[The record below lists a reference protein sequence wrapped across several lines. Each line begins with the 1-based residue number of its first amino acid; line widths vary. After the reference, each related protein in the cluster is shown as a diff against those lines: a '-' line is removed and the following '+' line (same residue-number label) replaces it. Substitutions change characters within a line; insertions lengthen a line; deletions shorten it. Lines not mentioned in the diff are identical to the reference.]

1 MYNCNPI
8 YSHPTADGRGI
19 AVAPCVCCQHFTEVR
34 RLVLQTFLDIAAIA
48 LRALLPVYAL
58 VIIYQCFASA
68 RRHRRPEK
76 PLVTLEVLQTGQK
89 IPVLF
94 WENSIGR
101 SKGSD
106 IRIPDISVSR
116 DHCVFLRRKEGW
128 FVSDIGSKFGT
139 FVNGERTEGRTLVS
153 LDDEIT
159 VGHTTLV
166 LKRGEEYQEK
176 LRPSWFF
183 SKASDKG
190 ALKPYKLM
198 ILITFFH
205 LFMAVE
211 ACFSNEIKDF
221 APLYVF
227 GAMELVMWAFFCVS
241 SYALNRV
248 NFELEALACFL
259 SGMGILLLVRQE
271 LRSAIVQMIAMVIGM
286 ILFAVIVKFIE
297 NPDRVNSW
305 RLWLMLG
312 SVGLLAVTFVFAR
325 VTYGAANWI
334 SIGGVSV
341 QPSEFVKVAF
351 IFVGAAALDKLQTKR
366 NFIEFIVF
374 SAICVG
380 ALAVM
385 GDFGTALIFFSTFL
399 LIAIMRSGDFKT
411 VILALV
417 AAAFAVFIVLSIKP
431 YVADRFSAWGHVW
444 EHTQDSGGYQQVRVM
459 SYMASGGLFGVGVG
473 NGYLKYVF
481 ASESDLV
488 FGLVAEEMGVIVA
501 FSLAA
506 AIIALAFYSRA
517 ITTRSRS
524 SFYAISACCAAGLMV
539 IQSALNIF
547 GITDILPLT
556 GVTLPFLSAGGSSMI
571 SCWGLLAFIKAA
583 DERTYAAKRR
593 APANALPERNRQERE
608 VRA

>member
-1 MYNCNPI
+1 M
-8 YSHPTADGRGI
+8 
-19 AVAPCVCCQHFTEVR
+19 EVR
-34 RLVLQTFLDIAAIA
+34 RLNLQVILDIATIA
-48 LRALLPVYAL
+48 LRALLPIYAL

-76 PLVTLEVLQTGQK
+76 PLVTLEILETGQQ

-106 IRIPDISVSR
+106 IRVSDISVSR

-128 FVSDIGSKFGT
+128 FISDIGSKFGT
-139 FVNGERTEGRTLVS
+139 YVNGEPTEGRTKVII
-153 LDDEIT
+153 DDEIT
-159 VGHTTLV
+159 IGHTTLI
-166 LKRGEEYQEK
+166 LKRGEEYQER

-211 ACFSNEIKDF
+211 ACFSNEVKDF
-221 APLYVF
+221 VPLYIC
-227 GAMELVMWAFFCVS
+227 GAMEVLMWTFFCIS

-248 NFELEALACFL
+248 NYELEALACFL
-259 SGMGILLLVRQE
+259 SGMGVMLLVRQE
-271 LRSAIVQMIAMVIGM
+271 LRSAIVQMIAMTLGM
-286 ILFAVIVKFIE
+286 IVFAVIVKLIE
-297 NPDRVNSW
+297 DPDRVNKW
-305 RLWLMLG
+305 RLPIMIG
-312 SVGLLAVTFVFAR
+312 AVGLLAVNIVFGR
-325 VTYGAANWI
+325 VQNGAANWI

-351 IFVGAAALDKLQTKR
+351 IFVGASALDKLQTKR

-380 ALAVM
+380 ALALM
-385 GDFGTALIFFSTFL
+385 GDFGTALIFFATFL
-399 LIAIMRSGDFKT
+399 LIAFMRSGDFKT

-431 YVADRFSAWGHVW
+431 YVAERFSAWGHVW

-459 SYMASGGLFGVGVG
+459 TYMASGGLIGVGVG
-473 NGYLKYVF
+473 NGFLKYVF

-501 FSLAA
+501 FSIAA

-593 APANALPERNRQERE
+593 APSNALPQRKE
-608 VRA
+608 VAV

>member
-1 MYNCNPI
+1 M
-8 YSHPTADGRGI
+8 
-19 AVAPCVCCQHFTEVR
+19 
-34 RLVLQTFLDIAAIA
+34 
-48 LRALLPVYAL
+48 LRILLSIYAL
-58 VIIYQCFASA
+58 VIVYQCFAAA

-76 PLVTLEVLQTGQK
+76 PLVTLQIKDTGQK

-106 IRIPDISVSR
+106 IRVSDISVSR
-116 DHCVFLRRKEGW
+116 DHCVLLRRKEGW

-139 FVNGERTEGRTLVS
+139 YVNGEECKERTKVII
-153 LDDEIT
+153 DDEIT
-159 VGHTTLV
+159 VGNTTFV
-166 LKRGEEYQEK
+166 LKRGDEYQER

-190 ALKPYKLM
+190 SLKPYKLM

-211 ACFSNEIKDF
+211 ACFSNEIQDF
-221 APLYVF
+221 VPLYIF
-227 GAMELVMWAFFCVS
+227 GAMEIVMWTFFCIS

-259 SGMGILLLVRQE
+259 SGISVLLLVRQE
-271 LRSAIVQMIAMVIGM
+271 VRSAIVQLIAMAIGM
-286 ILFAVIVKFIE
+286 IVFAIIVKFIE
-297 NPDRVNSW
+297 DPDRVNSW
-305 RLWLMLG
+305 RIYIMIAA
-312 SVGLLAVTFVFAR
+312 VGLLAVNILFGR
-325 VTYGAANWI
+325 VTNGAANWI
-334 SIGGVSV
+334 SIGGISV

-351 IFVGAAALDKLQTKR
+351 IFVGAAALDKLQTR
-366 NFIEFIVF
+366 QNFFLFIGF

-380 ALAVM
+380 ALALM
-385 GDFGTALIFFSTFL
+385 GDFGTALIFFATFL
-399 LIAIMRSGDFKT
+399 LIAFMRSGDFKT
-411 VILALV
+411 IILALA
-417 AAAFAVFIVLSIKP
+417 AAAFAVFIVLNIKP

-459 SYMASGGLFGVGVG
+459 TYMASGGLFGVGVG

-488 FGLVAEEMGVIVA
+488 FGLISEEMGLIIAFAVA
-501 FSLAA
+501 AS
-506 AIIALAFYSRA
+506 IIALAFYARA

-539 IQSALNIF
+539 VQTALNIF

-593 APANALPERNRQERE
+593 VPSNALRRRG
-608 VRA
+608 VAA

>member
-1 MYNCNPI
+1 M
-8 YSHPTADGRGI
+8 
-19 AVAPCVCCQHFTEVR
+19 
-34 RLVLQTFLDIAAIA
+34 VLQTFLDIAAIA

-271 LRSAIVQMIAMVIGM
+271 LRSAIVQMVAMVIGM

-431 YVADRFSAWGHVW
+431 YVAERFSAWGHVW

-593 APANALPERNRQERE
+593 IPKSVLRERGVDR
-608 VRA
+608 

>member
-1 MYNCNPI
+1 MRRINLQVI
-8 YSHPTADGRGI
+8 LDV
-19 AVAPCVCCQHFTEVR
+19 AV
-34 RLVLQTFLDIAAIA
+34 IA
-48 LRALLPVYAL
+48 LRIMLSIYAL
-58 VIIYQCFASA
+58 VIIYQCFAAA

-76 PLVTLEVLQTGQK
+76 PLVTLQIKDTGQK

-106 IRIPDISVSR
+106 IRVSDISVSR
-116 DHCVFLRRKEGW
+116 DHCVLLRRKEGW

-139 FVNGERTEGRTLVS
+139 FVNGEECQGRTKVII
-153 LDDEIT
+153 DDEIT
-159 VGHTTLV
+159 VGNTTFI
-166 LKRGEEYQEK
+166 LKRGDEYQER

-190 ALKPYKLM
+190 SLKPYKLM

-211 ACFSNEIKDF
+211 ACFSNEIQDF
-221 APLYVF
+221 VPLYIF
-227 GAMELVMWAFFCVS
+227 GAMEIVMWTFFCIS

-259 SGMGILLLVRQE
+259 SGISVLLLVRQE
-271 LRSAIVQMIAMVIGM
+271 VRSAIVQLIAMAIGM
-286 ILFAVIVKFIE
+286 IVFAIIVKFIE
-297 NPDRVNSW
+297 DPDRVNSW
-305 RLWLMLG
+305 RLYIMIAA
-312 SVGLLAVTFVFAR
+312 VGLLAVNILFGR
-325 VTYGAANWI
+325 VTNGAANWI
-334 SIGGVSV
+334 SIGGISV

-351 IFVGAAALDKLQTKR
+351 IFVGAAALDKLQTR
-366 NFIEFIVF
+366 QNFFLFIGF

-380 ALAVM
+380 ALALM
-385 GDFGTALIFFSTFL
+385 GDFGTALIFFATFL
-399 LIAIMRSGDFKT
+399 LIAFMRSGDFKT
-411 VILALV
+411 IILALA
-417 AAAFAVFIVLSIKP
+417 AAAFAVFIVLNIKP

-459 SYMASGGLFGVGVG
+459 TYMASGGLFGVGVG

-488 FGLVAEEMGVIVA
+488 FGLLAEEMGVIIA
-501 FSLAA
+501 FAIAA
-506 AIIALAFYSRA
+506 AIIALAFYARA

-539 IQSALNIF
+539 VQAALNIF

-583 DERTYAAKRR
+583 DERTYAAKRH
-593 APANALPERNRQERE
+593 APANALRKRG
-608 VRA
+608 VAV

>member
-1 MYNCNPI
+1 MYT
-8 YSHPTADGRGI
+8 Y
-19 AVAPCVCCQHFTEVR
+19 QEVR
-34 RLVLQTFLDIAAIA
+34 RINLQIILDVSVIVLRI
-48 LRALLPVYAL
+48 LLSIYAL
-58 VIIYQCFASA
+58 VIVYQCFAAA

-76 PLVTLEVLQTGQK
+76 PLVTLQIKDTGQK

-106 IRIPDISVSR
+106 IRVSDISVSR
-116 DHCVFLRRKEGW
+116 DHCVLLRRKEGW

-139 FVNGERTEGRTLVS
+139 YVNGEECKERTKVII
-153 LDDEIT
+153 DDEIT
-159 VGHTTLV
+159 VGNTTFV
-166 LKRGEEYQEK
+166 LKRGDEYQER

-190 ALKPYKLM
+190 SLKPYKLM

-211 ACFSNEIKDF
+211 ACFSNEIQDF
-221 APLYVF
+221 VPLYIF
-227 GAMELVMWAFFCVS
+227 GAMEIVMWTFFCIS

-259 SGMGILLLVRQE
+259 SGISVLLLVRQE
-271 LRSAIVQMIAMVIGM
+271 VRSAIVQLIAMAIGM
-286 ILFAVIVKFIE
+286 IVFAIIVKFIE
-297 NPDRVNSW
+297 DPDRVNSW
-305 RLWLMLG
+305 RIYIMIAA
-312 SVGLLAVTFVFAR
+312 VGLLAVNILFGR
-325 VTYGAANWI
+325 VTNGAANWI
-334 SIGGVSV
+334 SIGGISV

-351 IFVGAAALDKLQTKR
+351 IFVGAAALDKLQTR
-366 NFIEFIVF
+366 QNFFLFIGF

-380 ALAVM
+380 ALALM
-385 GDFGTALIFFSTFL
+385 GDFGTALIFFATFL
-399 LIAIMRSGDFKT
+399 LIAFMRSGDFKT
-411 VILALV
+411 IILALA
-417 AAAFAVFIVLSIKP
+417 AAAFAVFIVLNIKP

-459 SYMASGGLFGVGVG
+459 TYMASGGLFGVGVG

-488 FGLVAEEMGVIVA
+488 FGLISEEMGLIIAFAVA
-501 FSLAA
+501 AS
-506 AIIALAFYSRA
+506 IIALAFYARA

-539 IQSALNIF
+539 VQTALNIF

-593 APANALPERNRQERE
+593 VPSNALRRRG
-608 VRA
+608 VAA

>member
-1 MYNCNPI
+1 M
-8 YSHPTADGRGI
+8 
-19 AVAPCVCCQHFTEVR
+19 R
-34 RLVLQTFLDIAAIA
+34 RINLQIILDVSVIVLRI
-48 LRALLPVYAL
+48 LLSIYAL
-58 VIIYQCFASA
+58 VIVYQCFAAA

-76 PLVTLEVLQTGQK
+76 PLVTLQIKDTGQK

-106 IRIPDISVSR
+106 IRVSDISVSR
-116 DHCVFLRRKEGW
+116 DHCVLLRRKEGW

-139 FVNGERTEGRTLVS
+139 YVNGEECKERTKVII
-153 LDDEIT
+153 DDEIT
-159 VGHTTLV
+159 VGNTTFV
-166 LKRGEEYQEK
+166 LKRGDDYQER

-190 ALKPYKLM
+190 SLKPYKLM

-211 ACFSNEIKDF
+211 ACFSNEIQDF
-221 APLYVF
+221 VPLYIF
-227 GAMELVMWAFFCVS
+227 GAMEIVMWTFFCIS

-259 SGMGILLLVRQE
+259 SGISVLLLVRQE
-271 LRSAIVQMIAMVIGM
+271 VRSAIVQLIAMAIGM
-286 ILFAVIVKFIE
+286 IVFAIIVKFIE
-297 NPDRVNSW
+297 DPDRVNSW
-305 RLWLMLG
+305 RIYIMIAA
-312 SVGLLAVTFVFAR
+312 VGLLAVNILFGR
-325 VTYGAANWI
+325 VTNGAANWI
-334 SIGGVSV
+334 SIGGISV

-351 IFVGAAALDKLQTKR
+351 IFVGAAALDKLQTR
-366 NFIEFIVF
+366 QNFFLFIGF

-380 ALAVM
+380 ALALM
-385 GDFGTALIFFSTFL
+385 GDFGTALIFFATFL
-399 LIAIMRSGDFKT
+399 LIAFMRSGDFKT
-411 VILALV
+411 IILALA
-417 AAAFAVFIVLSIKP
+417 AAAFAVFIVLNIKP

-459 SYMASGGLFGVGVG
+459 TYMASGGLFGVGVG

-488 FGLVAEEMGVIVA
+488 FGLISEEMGLIIAFAVA
-501 FSLAA
+501 AS
-506 AIIALAFYSRA
+506 IIALAFYARA

-539 IQSALNIF
+539 VQTALNIF

-593 APANALPERNRQERE
+593 VPSNALRRRG
-608 VRA
+608 VAA

>member
-1 MYNCNPI
+1 MN
-8 YSHPTADGRGI
+8 
-19 AVAPCVCCQHFTEVR
+19 
-34 RLVLQTFLDIAAIA
+34 LQILLDIAAIA

-128 FVSDIGSKFGT
+128 FISDIGSKFGT
-139 FVNGERTEGRTLVS
+139 FVNGERAEGRTMVA

-159 VGHTTLV
+159 IGHTTLI
-166 LKRGEEYQEK
+166 LKRGEEYQER

-211 ACFSNEIKDF
+211 ACFSNEVQDF

-271 LRSAIVQMIAMVIGM
+271 LRSSIVQLIAMVIGM

-305 RLWLMLG
+305 RLWIMLG
-312 SVGLLAVTFVFAR
+312 SVGLLGITFIFAR

-380 ALAVM
+380 ALALM
-385 GDFGTALIFFSTFL
+385 GDFGTALIFFMTFL
-399 LIAIMRSGDFKT
+399 LIAFMRSGDFKT

-417 AAAFAVFIVLSIKP
+417 AAAFAVFLVLNVKP
-431 YVADRFSAWGHVW
+431 YVAERFSAWGHVW

-488 FGLVAEEMGVIVA
+488 FGLVAEEMGVIIA
-501 FSLAA
+501 FALAA

-539 IQSALNIF
+539 VQSALNIF

-593 APANALPERNRQERE
+593 VKAPENALPVQNRQERE

>member
-1 MYNCNPI
+1 MYI
-8 YSHPTADGRGI
+8 Y
-19 AVAPCVCCQHFTEVR
+19 QEVR
-34 RLVLQTFLDIAAIA
+34 RINLQIILDVSVIVLRI
-48 LRALLPVYAL
+48 LLSIYAL
-58 VIIYQCFASA
+58 VIVYQCFAAA

-76 PLVTLEVLQTGQK
+76 PLVTLQIKDTGQK

-106 IRIPDISVSR
+106 IRVSDISVSR
-116 DHCVFLRRKEGW
+116 DHCVLLRRKEGW

-139 FVNGERTEGRTLVS
+139 YVNGEECKERTKVII
-153 LDDEIT
+153 DDEIT
-159 VGHTTLV
+159 VGNTTFV
-166 LKRGEEYQEK
+166 LKRGDEYQER

-190 ALKPYKLM
+190 SLKPYKLM

-211 ACFSNEIKDF
+211 ACFSNEIQDF
-221 APLYVF
+221 VPLYIF
-227 GAMELVMWAFFCVS
+227 GAMEIVMWTFFCIS

-248 NFELEALACFL
+248 NFGLEALACFL
-259 SGMGILLLVRQE
+259 SGISVLLLVRQE
-271 LRSAIVQMIAMVIGM
+271 VRSAIVQLIAMAIGM
-286 ILFAVIVKFIE
+286 IVFAIIVKFIE
-297 NPDRVNSW
+297 DPDRVNSW
-305 RLWLMLG
+305 RIYIMIAA
-312 SVGLLAVTFVFAR
+312 VGLLAVNILFGR
-325 VTYGAANWI
+325 VTNGAANWI
-334 SIGGVSV
+334 SIGGISV

-351 IFVGAAALDKLQTKR
+351 IFVGAAALDKLQTR
-366 NFIEFIVF
+366 QNFFLFIGF

-380 ALAVM
+380 ALALM
-385 GDFGTALIFFSTFL
+385 GDFGTALIFFATFL
-399 LIAIMRSGDFKT
+399 LIAFMRSGDFKT
-411 VILALV
+411 IILALA
-417 AAAFAVFIVLSIKP
+417 AAAFAVFIVLNIKP

-459 SYMASGGLFGVGVG
+459 TYMASGGLFGVGVG

-488 FGLVAEEMGVIVA
+488 FGLISEEMGLIIAFAVA
-501 FSLAA
+501 AS
-506 AIIALAFYSRA
+506 IIALAFYARA

-539 IQSALNIF
+539 VQTALNIF

-593 APANALPERNRQERE
+593 VPSNALRRRG
-608 VRA
+608 VAA

>member
-1 MYNCNPI
+1 MQ
-8 YSHPTADGRGI
+8 
-19 AVAPCVCCQHFTEVR
+19 AV
-34 RLVLQTFLDIAAIA
+34 LDVAAIA
-48 LRALLPVYAL
+48 LRALLPFYAL
-58 VIIYQCFASA
+58 VIVYQCFASA

-76 PLVTLEVLQTGQK
+76 PLVTLEVLETGQK
-89 IPVLF
+89 IPVLV

-106 IRIPDISVSR
+106 IRVSDISVSR
-116 DHCVFLRRKEGW
+116 DHCVLLRRKEGW

-139 FVNGERTEGRTLVS
+139 YVNGERCEGRTKVII
-153 LDDEIT
+153 DDEIT
-159 VGHTTLV
+159 VGHTTFI
-166 LKRGEEYQEK
+166 LKRGDEYQER

-190 ALKPYKLM
+190 SLKPYKLM

-221 APLYVF
+221 TPLLIF
-227 GAMELVMWAFFCVS
+227 GAMEAVMWAFFCIS

-259 SGMGILLLVRQE
+259 SGISILLLVRQE
-271 LRSAIVQMIAMVIGM
+271 LRSAIVQMIAMAIGM
-286 ILFAVIVKFIE
+286 VVFAVMVKFIE
-297 NPDRVNSW
+297 DPDRVNSW
-305 RLWLMLG
+305 RLWIMIAA
-312 SVGLLAVTFVFAR
+312 VGLLAVNIVFGR
-325 VTYGAANWI
+325 VTNGAANWI
-334 SIGGVSV
+334 NIGGISV
-341 QPSEFVKVAF
+341 QPSEFVKIAF
-351 IFVGAAALDKLQTKR
+351 IFVGAAALDKLQTR
-366 NFIEFIVF
+366 LNFFLFIGF
-374 SAICVG
+374 SAVCVG
-380 ALAVM
+380 ALALM
-385 GDFGTALIFFSTFL
+385 GDFGTALIFFATFL
-399 LIAIMRSGDFKT
+399 LIAFMRSGDIKT
-411 VILALV
+411 IILALA

-444 EHTQDSGGYQQVRVM
+444 QHTQDSGGYQQVRVM
-459 SYMASGGLFGVGVG
+459 TYLSSGGLIGVGVG

-488 FGLVAEEMGVIVA
+488 FGLVAEEMGVIIA
-501 FSLAA
+501 FVIAA
-506 AIIALAFYSRA
+506 AIVALAFYARA

-524 SFYAISACCAAGLMV
+524 SFYAISACCAAGLTV
-539 IQSALNIF
+539 VQSALNIF

-583 DERTYAAKRR
+583 DERTYAAKRH
-593 APANALPERNRQERE
+593 APINTLRKRGVAE
-608 VRA
+608 